1 MKALLYI
8 LIVLNFL
15 FAGCAAKQEELVAE
29 KPVAAGN
36 SITLTPQAIK
46 NAGIVLG
53 TAEYKLIVQTLA
65 ANGLV
70 EVPPRSLVSISFPL
84 GGFLK
89 STELLPGMPVR
100 KGQVIA
106 YMEDEMYVQ
115 LQQDYLQALST
126 LKLLKLDY
134 DRQRDLSDIEASSKK
149 GFEQARTMLEIQEIL
164 VKSLS
169 EKLKIVKVDPS
180 RLSLEKISRTL
191 PIYSPIDGYVKAVYV
206 NIGKYVNPADVLF
219 EIVDPRDIH
228 GAIIV
233 FEKDLNKVK
242 EGQQLKVFS
251 ASHPD
256 RTYEGEVILVSRNI
270 DENRGATVHCHF
282 HGDHADLLPGMYI
295 SAKLELD
302 QQEWPTVPES
312 AVVRH
317 DGKNYI
323 FLAKG
328 PDSFSMLM
336 VQLGDLNGG
345 MLALTGSEADW
356 KQQSLVLEG
365 AYALLGKMMNVEAE

>member
-1 MKALLYI
+1 MKVLLYI
-8 LIVLNFL
+8 FLIILL
-15 FAGCAAKQEELVAE
+15 TGCNEKSETPMASEPESEL
-29 KPVAAGN
+29 N
-36 SITLTPQAIK
+36 SINLNPQSII
-46 NAGIVLG
+46 NAGVVIGL
-53 TAEYKLIVQTLA
+53 AEYKFMVQTLS

-89 STELLPGMPVR
+89 STELLPGLPVR

-106 YMEDEMYVQ
+106 YMEDETYVQ

-126 LKLLKLDY
+126 YKLLKLDY
-134 DRQRDLSDIEASSKK
+134 ERQRDLSDIEASSKK
-149 GFEQARTMLEIQEIL
+149 GFEQARTTLEIQEIL

-228 GAIIV
+228 GAITV
-233 FEKDLNKVK
+233 FEKDLSLIKK
-242 EGQQLKVFS
+242 GQQLKAFS
-251 ASHPD
+251 SSHPGK
-256 RTYEGEVILVSRNI
+256 TYNGEVILVSRNI
-270 DENRGATVHCHF
+270 DENRGAVIHCHF

-295 SAKLELD
+295 SARFELD

-328 PDSFSMLM
+328 PDSFSMQE
-336 VQLGDLNGG
+336 VQLGDLNKGR
-345 MLALTGSEADW
+345 LALTGSEADW